1 LHLLSGA
8 WRPALLLNTPIG
20 ASLLLVAR
28 RGLPALSRG
37 VRRPLDV
44 AGATLLTLAM
54 VVLVVPL
61 SLGRDSDWPA
71 WIWPCLF
78 GCAVAL
84 GAFLGVERHLA
95 ERGRGPLFDLSVI
108 GQPGVVAGVVAVTL
122 TMACYAGFL
131 VSLTLHLQTSLRF
144 SPLDAGLIFTA
155 YAIGF
160 ATTSI
165 AWTHARPTVRDRL
178 PVVGPLIMSAGL
190 AAIGVVTAG
199 GGWPV
204 APTTGLLFCAGAGHG
219 CGFSPLA
226 SRLTNLVRP
235 AQAAD
240 LSGLIITAS
249 LVGQVVGVAAF
260 VDLYFSA
267 LPYGSAHALAL
278 TTSVMAAALL
288 PTAACARS
296 ALRRST
302 TSIRSRTRSRGYRS
316 SAEPRAGIAGGDRCG
331 SCGGD

>member
-1 LHLLSGA
+1 MG
-8 WRPALLLNTPIG
+8 
-20 ASLLLVAR
+20 
-28 RGLPALSRG
+28 
-37 VRRPLDV
+37 
-44 AGATLLTLAM
+44 
-54 VVLVVPL
+54 
-61 SLGRDSDWPA
+61 
-71 WIWPCLF
+71 
-78 GCAVAL
+78 
-84 GAFLGVERHLA
+84 
-95 ERGRGPLFDLSVI
+95 
-108 GQPGVVAGVVAVTL
+108 
-122 TMACYAGFL
+122 AGF
-131 VSLTLHLQTSLRF
+131 
-144 SPLDAGLIFTA
+144 
-155 YAIGF
+155 
-160 ATTSI
+160 
-165 AWTHARPTVRDRL
+165 
-178 PVVGPLIMSAGL
+178 

-249 LVGQVVGVAAF
+249 IVGQVVGVAAF
-260 VDLYFSA
+260 VDLYLSA

-302 TSIRSRTRSRGYRS
+302 QN
-316 SAEPRAGIAGGDRCG
+316 ADLLAPRM
-331 SCGGD
+331 ST